1 MLLKLENVK
10 KQYGTF
16 TLDCSIEVK
25 KGQVTGLVGSNGAG
39 KSTTFKSVL
48 GLIFPDSGKIE
59 LFG

>member
-25 KGQVTGLVGSNGAG
+25 KGAG
-39 KSTTFKSVL
+39 HRTCRK
-48 GLIFPDSGKIE
+48 
-59 LFG
+59 